1 MPCTE
6 AYREHIMYTF
16 NGFCKV
22 VIRNAAITA
31 WRDQHRRHKR
41 EISLEY
47 LTEEKFY
54 PLGTT
59 DEYFEAPYEEYP
71 ITICGQTVI
80 LTNGKLA
87 AALLSLPEYD
97 RVSNPQDA
105 KTPAKENGGAFTWGI
120 RIFCP
125 MKRLSARPAASRK
138 PWTRFYGIIASVS
151 ESQPLKTGIST
162 GIRRTT

>member
-1 MPCTE
+1 MACTE
-6 AYREHIMYTF
+6 AYKEHIMYTF
-16 NGFCKV
+16 HGFCKV

-31 WRDQHRRHKR
+31 WRDQSRRHKR

-80 LTNGKLA
+80 LTNGELA
-87 AALLSLPEYD
+87 AALLSLPERKREIIFLYFFGD
-97 RVSNPQDA
+97 YTQQEIGELYGRCRSTAWHHIHSALQMLH
-105 KTPAKENGGAFTWGI
+105 KEMEVLF
-120 RIFCP
+120 RE
-125 MKRLSARPAASRK
+125 
-138 PWTRFYGIIASVS
+138 
-151 ESQPLKTGIST
+151 ES
-162 GIRRTT
+162 

>member
-6 AYREHIMYTF
+6 AYKEHIMYTF
-16 NGFCKV
+16 NGFCKT
-22 VIRNAAITA
+22 VIRFAALNA
-31 WRDQHRRHKR
+31 WRDRSRRRQK

-80 LTNGKLA
+80 LTSGELA
-87 AALLSLPEYD
+87 AALLSLPE
-97 RVSNPQDA
+97 R
-105 KTPAKENGGAFTWGI
+105 KREI
-120 RIFCP
+120 IFLYFFGDYTQQEIGEMYGRC
-125 MKRLSARPAASRK
+125 RSTAWHHIHSALQMLHIEMEVLFHEKS
-138 PWTRFYGIIASVS
+138 
-151 ESQPLKTGIST
+151 
-162 GIRRTT
+162 

>member
-16 NGFCKV
+16 NGYYKT
-22 VIRNAAITA
+22 VIRFAAINA
-31 WRDQHRRHKR
+31 WRDRSRRRQK

-80 LTNGKLA
+80 LTNGKYRWEAPMESGSYPGSPECRHFYMEGSRTVLDQSDKN
-87 AALLSLPEYD
+87 LSDWL
-97 RVSNPQDA
+97 
-105 KTPAKENGGAFTWGI
+105 
-120 RIFCP
+120 
-125 MKRLSARPAASRK
+125 
-138 PWTRFYGIIASVS
+138 
-151 ESQPLKTGIST
+151 
-162 GIRRTT
+162 

>member
-6 AYREHIMYTF
+6 AYKEHIMYTF

-22 VIRNAAITA
+22 VIHNAAITA
-31 WRDQHRRHKR
+31 WCDQHRRHKR

-71 ITICGQTVI
+71 ITICGPTVI
-80 LTNGKLA
+80 LTNGELA
-87 AALLSLPEYD
+87 TALLSLPE
-97 RVSNPQDA
+97 RNR
-105 KTPAKENGGAFTWGI
+105 EI
-120 RIFCP
+120 IFLYFFGDYTQREIGE
-125 MKRLSARPAASRK
+125 M
-138 PWTRFYGIIASVS
+138 YGRCRST
-151 ESQPLKTGIST
+151 TGYQ
-162 GIRRTT
+162 IRRTLQLLHKEMEVLSHGESESFAL

>member
-6 AYREHIMYTF
+6 AYKEHIMYTF
-16 NGFCKV
+16 NGFCKT
-22 VIRNAAITA
+22 VIHYAALNA
-31 WRDQHRRHKR
+31 WRDRSRRRQK

-80 LTNGKLA
+80 LTNGELA
-87 AALLSLPEYD
+87 AALLSLPE
-97 RVSNPQDA
+97 R
-105 KTPAKENGGAFTWGI
+105 KREI
-120 RIFCP
+120 IFLYFFGDYTQQEIGEMYGRC
-125 MKRLSARPAASRK
+125 RSTAWHHIHSALQMLHEEMEVLFRE
-138 PWTRFYGIIASVS
+138 
-151 ESQPLKTGIST
+151 ES
-162 GIRRTT
+162 

>member
-16 NGFCKV
+16 NGFCKT
-22 VIRNAAITA
+22 VIRYAALNA
-31 WRDQHRRHKR
+31 WRDRSRRRQK

-71 ITICGQTVI
+71 VTICGQTVI
-80 LTNGKLA
+80 LTNGELA
-87 AALLSLPEYD
+87 AALLSLPERKREIIFLYFFGD
-97 RVSNPQDA
+97 YTQQEIGEMYGRCRSTAWHHIHSALQMLH
-105 KTPAKENGGAFTWGI
+105 KEMEVLF
-120 RIFCP
+120 RE
-125 MKRLSARPAASRK
+125 
-138 PWTRFYGIIASVS
+138 
-151 ESQPLKTGIST
+151 ES
-162 GIRRTT
+162 